1 MLNRKVWIIKKESLE
16 NRHHNLSNNILLD
29 QNEGWQDHKGSSQS
43 WKEMHKYYFS
53 GQKLIFKVSNKMN

>member
-16 NRHHNLSNNILLD
+16 NRHHKLSNNILLD

-43 WKEMHKYYFS
+43 SKETQLMK
-53 GQKLIFKVSNKMN
+53 KV

>member
-43 WKEMHKYYFS
+43 WKEMHKVLFFRS
-53 GQKLIFKVSNKMN
+53 KADF